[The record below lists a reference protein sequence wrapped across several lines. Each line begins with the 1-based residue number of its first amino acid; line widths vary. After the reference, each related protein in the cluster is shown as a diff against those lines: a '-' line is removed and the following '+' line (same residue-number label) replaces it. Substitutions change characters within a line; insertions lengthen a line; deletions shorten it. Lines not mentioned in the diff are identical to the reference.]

1 MESQLT
7 VRRSCVGQRLQVQAD
22 SPPSSHLQAYSSE
35 LDRVL
40 SQLDAV
46 GIADAAGET
55 NGEVEGAD
63 RTATK

>member
-1 MESQLT
+1 M
-7 VRRSCVGQRLQVQAD
+7 
-22 SPPSSHLQAYSSE
+22 
-35 LDRVL
+35 